1 MSRPKVVRG
10 KNCCIV
16 YSTPKCGI
24 IECETH
30 SQAVSI
36 RRAALSLG
44 RLAVEHKKDHGYQV
58 ILLNSQDKK
67 RFLLKE

>member
-1 MSRPKVVRG
+1 MDKVKVVRG
-10 KNCCIV
+10 KNCRVV
-16 YSTPKCGI
+16 YNTPKCGVI
-24 IECETH
+24 GCDTH

-44 RLAVEHKKDHGYQV
+44 RLAVEHKKDQGYQV
-58 ILLNSQDKK
+58 VLLNSQDKK